1 MGVHTKHTKPGPHLP
16 ELLLRERK
24 RVHECLGDHWQ
35 TAIYVRR
42 LLNVKDELGVLQDVD
57 PKAKRKAVPREISF
71 QKLPFLWRGYSVP
84 QCVEGRVCP
93 CYWRMQVCFAEN
105 KKGLNWQ
112 SSWGRAGGG
121 VWGDIDKTFSP
132 DSPRYVT
139 WWGPRR
145 TSPRISRT
153 DLLPPTVLHPGLSP
167 ISSHPVIS
175 SWLLT
180 VNSLS

>member
-1 MGVHTKHTKPGPHLP
+1 MGVHTRHTKAGPHLP

-24 RVHECLGDHWQ
+24 RVHECLGNHWQ

-71 QKLPFLWRGYSVP
+71 QKLPSLWQGYSVP
-84 QCVEGRVCP
+84 QFVEGRVCP

-112 SSWGRAGGG
+112 SSWGRTGGG
-121 VWGDIDKTFSP
+121 VWGDTDKIHCLQTALG
-132 DSPRYVT
+132 YVR
-139 WWGPRR
+139 WWGPR
-145 TSPRISRT
+145 TSLWISRT
-153 DLLPPTVLHPGLSP
+153 DLLPPTVLQPGLSP
-167 ISSHPVIS
+167 ISSHPVIT
-175 SWLLT
+175 SWLLKA
-180 VNSLS
+180 NSLS